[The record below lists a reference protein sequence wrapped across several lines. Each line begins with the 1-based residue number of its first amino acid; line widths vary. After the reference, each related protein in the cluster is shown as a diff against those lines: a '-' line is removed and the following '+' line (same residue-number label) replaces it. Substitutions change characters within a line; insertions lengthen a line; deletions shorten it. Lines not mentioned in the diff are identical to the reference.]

1 MTWKIGKAM
10 GTTHFIPFVSG
21 YIPLAA
27 NDSNWE
33 KK

>member
-1 MTWKIGKAM
+1 MNAKAM
-10 GTTHFIPFVSG
+10 GTTLFIPFIST